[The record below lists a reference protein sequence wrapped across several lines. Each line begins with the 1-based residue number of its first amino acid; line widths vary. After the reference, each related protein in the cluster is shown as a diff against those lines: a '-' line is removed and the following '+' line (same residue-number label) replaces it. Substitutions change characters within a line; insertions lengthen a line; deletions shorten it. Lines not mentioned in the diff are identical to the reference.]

1 LQQSLNDSSVT
12 RDISGVVFLDKPKGW
27 TSRQAVSAVVRLFS
41 VEGEKPIKAGHA
53 GTLDPLATGM
63 LPIMLGEATRFSTM
77 GLDADKTYRVTL
89 DLGYQTDTLD
99 AEGEITGRFKVK
111 LKQADVEAVL
121 PRFTGKIEQRPP
133 AYSAIH
139 VNGERAHKIMR
150 EGGHVELPAR
160 PVTIHALKF
169 VSFASPLLTLEV
181 HCSKGTYVRSLARDI
196 GEALGTG
203 GCVTELRRL
212 STAGW
217 PELMMVTFE
226 QLEAQP
232 ETCLLPLP
240 QWLRHLPR
248 LKLRMPD
255 AIRYAQGQRIQLS
268 RGDEGDYAV
277 FCAENPSDPGAEPML
292 LGTGRI
298 RPGTQRMILHP
309 LRVLPSVL
317 PRLMALNPEK

>member
-1 LQQSLNDSSVT
+1 MQQSLNDLSMTHGV
-12 RDISGVVFLDKPKGW
+12 SGVVFLDKPSGW
-27 TSRQAVSAVVRLFS
+27 TSRQAVSEVARLFS
-41 VEGEKPIKAGHA
+41 GEGKKPVKAGHA

-77 GLDADKTYRVTL
+77 GLDADKTYRVCI
-89 DLGYQTDTLD
+89 DLSYQTDTLD

-139 VNGERAHKIMR
+139 VEGKRAHELARKG
-150 EGGHVELPAR
+150 EAVELPSR
-160 PVTIHALKF
+160 PVVVHTLKLVAF
-169 VSFASPLLTLEV
+169 ENPLLTLEI

-196 GEALGTG
+196 GDTLGTG

-217 PELMMVTFE
+217 PELMMVTFD
-226 QLEAQP
+226 QLAAQP

-248 LKLRMPD
+248 LKLRLSD

-268 RGDEGDYAV
+268 RGDEGEYAV
-277 FCAENPSDPGAEPML
+277 FCSESPSDSDAEPML

-298 RPGTQRMILHP
+298 RPGMQRMILHP
-309 LRVLPSVL
+309 LRVLPSAL
-317 PRLMALNPEK
+317 PRLSALNQEK